1 MVDGN
6 TIHST
11 AWLDLEAMVDTTN
24 SAVIQRTAIMARRSA
39 CPQADAYTAKPEA
52 ASTLDCRTMPIA
64 PGWQTENRPPR
75 ILIVD
80 DDFEIADPVKFA
92 LQKLGY
98 EVTHVPDGNQGVA
111 AIATVNPDLMVLDMM
126 MPGRS
131 GFLVLEHLRSSKKSD
146 VRVIMVTGNEGERHQ
161 AYARMLGADD
171 YIHKPFAMDRL
182 VQSVQKL
189 LDEPF
194 ADGEIKAATESE
206 TE

>member
-1 MVDGN
+1 
-6 TIHST
+6 
-11 AWLDLEAMVDTTN
+11 
-24 SAVIQRTAIMARRSA
+24 
-39 CPQADAYTAKPEA
+39 
-52 ASTLDCRTMPIA
+52 MPIA

-98 EVTHVPDGNQGVA
+98 EVTHVADGNLGVA
-111 AIATVNPDLMVLDMM
+111 AISTVNPDLMVLDMM

-131 GFLVLEHLRSSKKSD
+131 GFLVLEHLRSTKQSL

-182 VQSVQKL
+182 VQRVQEL
-189 LDEPF
+189 LAEPF
-194 ADGEIKAATESE
+194 PNGDPVTESE
-206 TE
+206 HE

>member
-1 MVDGN
+1 
-6 TIHST
+6 
-11 AWLDLEAMVDTTN
+11 
-24 SAVIQRTAIMARRSA
+24 
-39 CPQADAYTAKPEA
+39 
-52 ASTLDCRTMPIA
+52 MPKA

-92 LQKLGY
+92 LEKLGY
-98 EVTHVPDGNQGVA
+98 DVTHVPDGNQGVV
-111 AIATVNPDLMVLDMM
+111 AIAAVKPDLMVLDMM

-131 GFLVLEHLRSSKKSD
+131 GFLVLEHLRSTKQAF

-182 VQSVQKL
+182 VQRVQEL
-189 LDEPF
+189 LAEPF
-194 ADGEIKAATESE
+194 PDGEPATESE
-206 TE
+206 SE

>member
-1 MVDGN
+1 
-6 TIHST
+6 
-11 AWLDLEAMVDTTN
+11 
-24 SAVIQRTAIMARRSA
+24 
-39 CPQADAYTAKPEA
+39 
-52 ASTLDCRTMPIA
+52 MPIA
-64 PGWQTENRPPR
+64 PGWQTENRSPR

-80 DDFEIADPVKFA
+80 DDFEIAEPVIFA

-111 AIATVNPDLMVLDMM
+111 AISTVNPDLMVLDMM

-131 GFLVLEHLRSSKKSD
+131 GFLVLEHLRSSKRAG

-189 LDEPF
+189 LLEPF
-194 ADGEIKAATESE
+194 ADGVSATTMESNPE
-206 TE
+206 

>member
-1 MVDGN
+1 
-6 TIHST
+6 
-11 AWLDLEAMVDTTN
+11 
-24 SAVIQRTAIMARRSA
+24 
-39 CPQADAYTAKPEA
+39 
-52 ASTLDCRTMPIA
+52 MPIA

-98 EVTHVPDGNQGVA
+98 EVAHVPDGNQGVA

-131 GFLVLEHLRSSKKSD
+131 GFLVLEHLRSTKKSD

-194 ADGEIKAATESE
+194 ADGEITAATESE

>member
-1 MVDGN
+1 
-6 TIHST
+6 
-11 AWLDLEAMVDTTN
+11 
-24 SAVIQRTAIMARRSA
+24 
-39 CPQADAYTAKPEA
+39 
-52 ASTLDCRTMPIA
+52 MPIA
-64 PGWQTENRPPR
+64 PGWQTENRAPR

-131 GFLVLEHLRSSKKSD
+131 GFLVLEHLRSRKTSG

-161 AYARMLGADD
+161 AYARLLGADD

-182 VQSVQKL
+182 IQSVQSL
-189 LDEPF
+189 LEEPF
-194 ADGEIKAATESE
+194 ADGDRTTATELE

>member
-1 MVDGN
+1 
-6 TIHST
+6 
-11 AWLDLEAMVDTTN
+11 
-24 SAVIQRTAIMARRSA
+24 
-39 CPQADAYTAKPEA
+39 
-52 ASTLDCRTMPIA
+52 MPIA
-64 PGWQTENRPPR
+64 PGWQTENRSPR

-80 DDFEIADPVKFA
+80 DDFEIAEPVKFA

-98 EVTHVPDGNQGVA
+98 EVTHVPDGNQGVT
-111 AIATVNPDLMVLDMM
+111 AISTVNPDLMVLDMM

-131 GFLVLEHLRSSKKSD
+131 GFLVLEHLRSSKRAG

-189 LDEPF
+189 LFEPF
-194 ADGEIKAATESE
+194 ADGMSATTAESKPE
-206 TE
+206 

>member
-1 MVDGN
+1 
-6 TIHST
+6 
-11 AWLDLEAMVDTTN
+11 
-24 SAVIQRTAIMARRSA
+24 
-39 CPQADAYTAKPEA
+39 
-52 ASTLDCRTMPIA
+52 MPKA

-92 LQKLGY
+92 LEKLGY
-98 EVTHVPDGNQGVA
+98 DVTHVPDGNQGVV
-111 AIATVNPDLMVLDMM
+111 AIANVKPDLMVLDMM

-131 GFLVLEHLRSSKKSD
+131 GFLVLEHLRSSKRST

-194 ADGEIKAATESE
+194 ADGEIATAAESE
-206 TE
+206 ME

>member
-1 MVDGN
+1 
-6 TIHST
+6 
-11 AWLDLEAMVDTTN
+11 
-24 SAVIQRTAIMARRSA
+24 
-39 CPQADAYTAKPEA
+39 
-52 ASTLDCRTMPIA
+52 MPIA
-64 PGWQTENRPPR
+64 PGWQSENRPPR

-131 GFLVLEHLRSSKKSD
+131 GFLVLEHLRSSKTPG

-194 ADGEIKAATESE
+194 ADGEIAAATESG

>member
-1 MVDGN
+1 
-6 TIHST
+6 
-11 AWLDLEAMVDTTN
+11 
-24 SAVIQRTAIMARRSA
+24 
-39 CPQADAYTAKPEA
+39 
-52 ASTLDCRTMPIA
+52 MPIV

-111 AIATVNPDLMVLDMM
+111 AISTVNPDLMVLDMM

-131 GFLVLEHLRSSKKSD
+131 GFLVLEHLRSTKQIF

-182 VQSVQKL
+182 VQRVQEL
-189 LDEPF
+189 LVEPF
-194 ADGEIKAATESE
+194 PDGDPVTESE